1 MSTKSFAFGT
11 LAVVA
16 ALGLSGVAYASYV
29 NGTSGSDD
37 VVIQQNGAVAYL
49 KGGNDSFTGA
59 SGSAGGSDHVYG
71 GSGNDRIVGRT
82 YVDTLRGG
90 RGNDRLEG
98 GPARD
103 GIYGAG
109 GDDTLIGGA
118 GIDHFLPGPGRD
130 TCLGQRKD
138 KGFPGNCEIVRIVD

>member
-1 MSTKSFAFGT
+1 MHTKALAWWT

-16 ALGLSGVAYASYV
+16 ALGVPAIAYASYF

-37 VVIQQNGAVAYL
+37 VVIERGSSVAYL
-49 KGGNDSFTGA
+49 RGGDDSFTGA
-59 SGSAGGSDHVYG
+59 KGNAGGSDRVYG
-71 GSGNDRIVGRT
+71 GSGNDRIVGRSH
-82 YVDTLRGG
+82 VDTLRGG
-90 RGNDRLEG
+90 PGDDRLVG

-103 GIYGAG
+103 GVYGAG

-130 TCLGQRKD
+130 TCFGQRKD
-138 KGFPGNCEIVRIVD
+138 KGFPGNCEIVRFVD